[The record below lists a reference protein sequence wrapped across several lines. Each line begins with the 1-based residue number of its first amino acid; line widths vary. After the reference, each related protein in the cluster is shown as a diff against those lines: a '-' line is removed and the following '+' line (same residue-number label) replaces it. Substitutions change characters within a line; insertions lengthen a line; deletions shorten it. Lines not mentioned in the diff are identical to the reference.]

1 MYELVSRQVV
11 NYQKLSVYFSSN
23 IDPVIRKEIQQCLG
37 IHCTYRFDK
46 YAPFGRFKR
55 TELNYIL
62 DRYTLRSNIDHI
74 NFSLSLEMRY
84 S

>member
-37 IHCTYRFDK
+37 IIAHI
-46 YAPFGRFKR
+46 G
-55 TELNYIL
+55 LISML
-62 DRYTLRSNIDHI
+62 HLVGLRGQNLITFWI
-74 NFSLSLEMRY
+74 ATR
-84 S
+84 